1 MQSVACNLCRHGATT
16 PWLTATDRVTG
27 ESFDIVQCV
36 HCGLRYTNP
45 RPAPDEMATYYP
57 GPARLSGLARVL
69 RRRLRECRA
78 RWSATGLPPGWA
90 LEIGCGDGWMLDALR
105 RMGWVVAGTE
115 RSQRSAA
122 SPRRLGLD
130 VLVEGMAGGAFAARS
145 FDLVILWHVLEHL
158 HDPLGTLMEVN
169 RIIRPGGRLVVAVPN
184 IESWQA
190 RVAGRRWFHLE
201 APRHLYH
208 FAPQTLDAMLER
220 AGFQVTR
227 WSFGQMAYELRGWW
241 ELFAYYARGL
251 AILAT
256 LLMFPIFAVASR
268 NRSTAAMAVQASPV

>member
-1 MQSVACNLCRHGATT
+1 MESIVCNLCQGKTVARRLTT
-16 PWLTATDRVTG
+16 TDRVTG
-27 ESFDIVQCV
+27 RQFDIVQCV
-36 HCGLRYTNP
+36 HCGLRYTSP
-45 RPAPDEMATYYP
+45 QPAPDEMATYYP
-57 GPARLSGLARVL
+57 GPARLSGPARVL
-69 RRRLRECRA
+69 RRRLRERRA
-78 RWSATGLPPGWA
+78 RWCAAGLSPGRA

-158 HDPLGTLMEVN
+158 HDPLGTLIEVN
-169 RIIRPGGRLVVAVPN
+169 RIVRPGGRLIVAVPN

-227 WSFGQMAYELRGWW
+227 WSFWQMAYELRGWW
-241 ELFAYYARGL
+241 ELYASGAQGL